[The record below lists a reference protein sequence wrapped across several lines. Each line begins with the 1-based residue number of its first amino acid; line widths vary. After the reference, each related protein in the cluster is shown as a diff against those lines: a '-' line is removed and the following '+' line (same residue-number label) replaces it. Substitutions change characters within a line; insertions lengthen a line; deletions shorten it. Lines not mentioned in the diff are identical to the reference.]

1 MRSSLVVL
9 GESDPALRQLMAG
22 ILRGVGHDVRECSN
36 ALQLQVE
43 LNLEGA
49 VASDRLLIVVN
60 RTMADQCV
68 RDLASAI
75 RHRSGAGRERA
86 RVLYTCEMGH
96 LNVPLPEIGFVHDLG
111 VLEKPFDIDV
121 LERVAQRDLVAE
133 PAPEVAVARR
143 DHPI

>member
-9 GESDPALRQLMAG
+9 GEPDAALRHLMVG

-36 ALQLQVE
+36 VLQLQVE

-49 VASDRLLIVVN
+49 AAADRLLIVVN

-68 RDLASAI
+68 RDLVTAV
-75 RHRSGAGRERA
+75 RRRSLAGREQA

-96 LNVPLPEIGFVHDLG
+96 LNQPLPEIGFVQDLG

-121 LERVAQRDLVAE
+121 LERFAQGDSDSGPRR
-133 PAPEVAVARR
+133 EVAVGRR
-143 DHPI
+143 DLPT

>member
-9 GESDPALRQLMAG
+9 GESDTALRQLMAG
-22 ILRGVGHDVRECSN
+22 ILRAIGHDVRECSN

-49 VASDRLLIVVN
+49 IASDRLLIVVN
-60 RTMADQCV
+60 RAMADQCL
-68 RDLASAI
+68 RDLATAV
-75 RHRSGAGRERA
+75 RHRSVAGRERT

-121 LERVAQRDLVAE
+121 LERVAQRDLDTDA
-133 PAPEVAVARR
+133 APEVAVARR
-143 DHPI
+143 DFPT